1 MKPGLLVLDIY
12 LFRAKS
18 EKIYCITE
26 RPAGGVIL
34 PSDFKYSSHLNMSIV
49 FMPGKKIMYLFML
62 L

>member
-34 PSDFKYSSHLNMSIV
+34 PPDFMYSSQVNMPIV
-49 FMPGKKIMYLFML
+49 SMPDKKFIYLFML